1 MPSDYCL
8 PAAREGFGW
17 QLITFTASKPQVI
30 LPQLRASTG
39 GCLVDIFNWTEATV
53 AMVLT
58 AADRVCMLGAF
69 PMDPEAL
76 RELLVPCRRQAT
88 GILKEWM
95 PTLDWKSGWESE
107 PITDQA
113 HLTQV
118 VLRLQSARQAEDW
131 IWNSKLLKTVQA

>member
-1 MPSDYCL
+1 MPSAYSL
-8 PAAREGFGW
+8 PDARDGFSW
-17 QLITFTASKPQVI
+17 QLITFVANNPQII

-69 PMDPEAL
+69 PQDPEAL
-76 RELLVPCRRQAT
+76 KDLLIPCRRQAT

-95 PTLDWKSGWESE
+95 PTLDWKFGWESE
-107 PITDQA
+107 LIADPA

-118 VLRLQSARQAEDW
+118 VQRLQATRQEADW
-131 IWNSKLLKTVQA
+131 LWNSKLLKTIQE